1 MLEKLSE
8 AFSTVLSPN
17 PGLPRG
23 VKAVRGVR
31 AQVASVLASVLR
43 YDAPLHLQDGIL
55 RYPQYVELKL
65 QHLWPPRWIAKYA
78 N

>member
-1 MLEKLSE
+1 MLAKLSE

-23 VKAVRGVR
+23 VKAVREVR
-31 AQVASVLASVLR
+31 AHSVLASVLR

-55 RYPQYVELKL
+55 RYLQYVELKH